1 MEENGLIRWFDNLK
15 QGVGNKVIVF
25 LYSKK
30 RLKIDKDTIKLQVF
44 NCNHELQICDNLILN
59 YEEDTFNTVKHINI
73 KFYREIFKRGI
84 IIIKNKNS
92 IDEFIE
98 QLTSS
103 NNEIHNKN
111 IDSYLLKREDFYELL
126 ELNESDL
133 KIFLKKRHE
142 YLKYFYQNIPNLR
155 MWDEQ
160 YIGRN
165 IELLEKS
172 QILTANFAA
181 YLYKFSF
188 LEFNLSDTRIGINV
202 RKLLGIKSKTINNPI
217 DNIYYSHIGK
227 TFKGYDMRYGIGFE
241 IKKEIAD
248 KLLSLDIEGLELDK
262 VCDITGL
269 PKTIFKNNIKNKSLK
284 ILSQMQKN
292 ISN

>member
-25 LYSKK
+25 LYSNQI
-30 RLKIDKDTIKLQVF
+30 LKIYKDKIKLQVF

-59 YEEDTFNTVKHINI
+59 HERDTFNTVNHINI
-73 KFYREIFKRGI
+73 TFYREIFKRGI

-92 IDEFIE
+92 IDEFIK
-98 QLTSS
+98 QLESS

-126 ELNESDL
+126 KLNKSDL
-133 KIFLKKRHE
+133 KNFLDKRHE
-142 YLKYFYQNIPNLR
+142 YLKCFYQNIP
-155 MWDEQ
+155 MWDEN
-160 YIGRN
+160 YIDQSGK
-165 IELLEKS
+165 LLEKNK
-172 QILTANFAA
+172 ILTANFAA

-202 RKLLGIKSKTINNPI
+202 RKLLGIKSKTINNLI
-217 DNIYYSHIGK
+217 DNIYYPDIKK